1 MQISF
6 FLDDYTDS
14 QVDLISNIINNRMYI
29 HDLNG
34 IYILNIIFVNINDI
48 TKYKIFIWF
57 YFWSSY
63 FGLLTYLCISVIFSI
78 ITLLLYALK

>member
-48 TKYKIFIWF
+48 TKYKIFI
-57 YFWSSY
+57 
-63 FGLLTYLCISVIFSI
+63 
-78 ITLLLYALK
+78 